1 MASSWRATY
10 LSYAATSR
18 VICSSFRH
26 VIHVYRSAMFFT
38 YNTSLKAWHTCHRT
52 SMILFH
58 LASLFYKIFERW
70 KVTKRFHN
78 LRGGTQK
85 FPELLKEIYLKYLY
99 KFETLVPFEVSP
111 PATGCSNP
119 STAPNDSSIGS
130 GVWDCC
136 IQSQGEY
143 FERDYSF
150 KLVQILYTLQSNVRT
165 LAVAA
170 KQSEHYHRT
179 IRI

>member
-111 PATGCSNP
+111 PR
-119 STAPNDSSIGS
+119 D
-130 GVWDCC
+130 WMQ
-136 IQSQGEY
+136 QSQHRSQW
-143 FERDYSF
+143 FQHWERCLGLLHPVAGGIF
-150 KLVQILYTLQSNVRT
+150 WKGLQFQTCTNTLHTSV
-165 LAVAA
+165 
-170 KQSEHYHRT
+170 
-179 IRI
+179 